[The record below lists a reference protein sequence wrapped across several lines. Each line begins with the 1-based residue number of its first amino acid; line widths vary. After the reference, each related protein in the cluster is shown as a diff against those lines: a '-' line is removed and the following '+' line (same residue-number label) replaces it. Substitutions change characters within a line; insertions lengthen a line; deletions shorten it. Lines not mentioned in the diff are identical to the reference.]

1 MPTIWQ
7 TVIGVLI
14 KTDFS
19 LIIRAITK
27 YMVNQQTGANRKKI
41 LLVEDDQMLQ
51 EMYQTKFK
59 SDGYEV
65 ITAVNGGDGL
75 NLAISDLP
83 DIVMLDII
91 LPMLDGFAVLEK
103 IKANEST
110 KNIPVVL
117 LTNLGTEEDR
127 AKGEKL
133 GAVDYLVKANMTPEQ
148 VSKTIKKYL

>member
-1 MPTIWQ
+1 MENE
-7 TVIGVLI
+7 LI
-14 KTDFS
+14 S
-19 LIIRAITK
+19 TK
-27 YMVNQQTGANRKKI
+27 PKKI
-41 LLVEDDQMLQ
+41 LLVEDDQMIR

-59 SDGYEV
+59 SEGYEV
-65 ITAVNGGDGL
+65 ITAENGGEGW
-75 NLAISDLP
+75 AKAQSELP

-110 KNIPVVL
+110 KNIAVVL
-117 LTNLGTEEDR
+117 LTNLGTDEDR
-127 AKGEKL
+127 AKGEQL